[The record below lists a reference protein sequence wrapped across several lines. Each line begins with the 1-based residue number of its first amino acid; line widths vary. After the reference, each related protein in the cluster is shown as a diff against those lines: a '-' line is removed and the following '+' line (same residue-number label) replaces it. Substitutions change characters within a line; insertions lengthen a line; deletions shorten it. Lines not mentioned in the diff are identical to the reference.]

1 MACSIFIQ
9 AKAWMD
15 VETCWKWFNEV
26 FLPEVKKRTG
36 RRVLLLLDNAPRHFE
51 AFEHDNVR
59 IVFFP
64 PNCTS
69 WKQPCDMGI
78 IAVLKKRFKYLYLK
92 DVLDFYELDEEAKLR
107 KKMQGR
113 RIRRGVAGVAY
124 GYPAHLLDV
133 ASNVKEAWQSV
144 SPSSIKNAFIKVK
157 IMTLEADQEAVN
169 EIEDLVTEVTQA
181 ITTLNLSI
189 GQDELEEFV
198 HVDDE
203 NSEEFVAVVLED
215 VEELLGTMKI
225 AEENLDDDNDDD
237 ILTSQ
242 ASGSGLG
249 NTVVFK
255 GFESLYK
262 QVVDIEDQLLCSE
275 VREEAKETF
284 DDLRK
289 LFESFQSKVRAV
301 TLKAKRKILQNLR
314 QMTIH
319 DMLN

>member
-1 MACSIFIQ
+1 
-9 AKAWMD
+9 
-15 VETCWKWFNEV
+15 
-26 FLPEVKKRTG
+26 
-36 RRVLLLLDNAPRHFE
+36 
-51 AFEHDNVR
+51 
-59 IVFFP
+59 
-64 PNCTS
+64 
-69 WKQPCDMGI
+69 MGI
-78 IAVLKKRFKYLYLK
+78 IAALKKRFKYLYLK

-113 RIRRGVAGVAY
+113 KLQRGAVGVAY
-124 GYPAHLLDV
+124 GNPAHLLDA
-133 ASNVKEAWQSV
+133 ASYVKEAWQSM
-144 SPSSIKNAFIKVK
+144 SPSSIKNAFIKAK
-157 IMTLEADQEAVN
+157 IMTLKADQEAVN

-181 ITTLNLSI
+181 IAALNLFV

-203 NSEEFVAVVLED
+203 NNEKFAAAILED
-215 VEELLGTMKI
+215 VKELLGTMKI
-225 AEENLDDDNDDD
+225 AKENLDDDNDDD

-242 ASGSGLG
+242 TSGSGLG
-249 NTVVFK
+249 NTVEFK

-275 VREEAKETF
+275 VREEAEETF

-289 LFESFQSKVRAV
+289 LFESFQSKVWAV